1 MKTLW
6 LPWLTVAIVVVGGA
20 VAAKNQELAAGG
32 DPGNLI
38 VGMVMGMID
47 YVKETKTCIN
57 PNPLA
62 AEMFGMIC
70 DTPGCDTN
78 GKHCMEAIMP
88 FDFLCEYSKKC
99 ILGDDGIQK
108 FNPRVNPIAMIGR
121 CVTKNVVRDMNME
134 YVEGDNQENI
144 FSLFEKIM
152 ASTTNHIPESTKQE
166 LLSAVLN
173 DVCLAPGDDYNVRD
187 VMRFQSCLMKKC
199 VKSLATN

>member
-6 LPWLTVAIVVVGGA
+6 LPYLSAAILVGGA
-20 VAAKNQELAAGG
+20 VPKNQEPTTMAGG

-47 YVKETKTCIN
+47 YIKETKTCIN
-57 PNPLA
+57 PNSLA
-62 AEMFGMIC
+62 SEMYGMIC
-70 DTPGCDTN
+70 DTPECAAN

-108 FNPRVNPIAMIGR
+108 SNPRVNPLAMIGR
-121 CVTKNVVRDMNME
+121 CITKNVVRDMNME
-134 YVEGDNQENI
+134 YVEGDNKENM

-152 ASTTNHIPESTKQE
+152 ASTNQHIPESTKEE